1 MTTDTNC
8 NVASLD
14 PYIPTSENPWTV
26 RKINH
31 LYRRIAFGATKEQ
44 VQNALIQED
53 PSALIDELIDNAL
66 VLPPTAIPEWGNW
79 NKDQFDAAEKANKDF
94 NNSYYRNQ
102 GRITMIQDL
111 LQNQVRD
118 RLTLFWSNHFVTEDR
133 VYRSPAY
140 QFQYYSLLQLHALGN
155 FKDFTYDIGI
165 SNAML
170 AYLNGNQSTKDR
182 PNENYARE
190 LYELFTLGV
199 DNGYTETDIQQTA
212 KALTGYVDTNKI
224 PWGDILFTADKFS
237 TDSKSIFNRTG
248 NWGYDDAIDILF
260 EQRETLIAN
269 FICEKLYRY
278 FVSFNCNEGI
288 VAQMAQTFINN
299 NFEIAPVLRQLFK
312 SEHFFDKEA
321 TGSIIKSPCDLLLCY
336 QTELGF
342 NYGADFN
349 HIDFLNGN
357 TRMLGQEVLNPIDVE
372 GWQGDEDWI
381 SPDLLIGRWESI
393 AQMINRARVTNN
405 AQLRDFVMNLPINT
419 LADGVIN
426 NSYQADDVTIVV
438 RAILNYFL
446 PRGLEDDTLFNEA
459 VGVFKGDTY
468 PENYYEPDA
477 IAPNIWTLD
486 LMGVPDQIAALL
498 NHIAITPEFQL
509 K

>member
-31 LYRRIAFGATKEQ
+31 LYRRVAFGATKQE
-44 VQNALIQED
+44 VQDALIQGN
-53 PSALIDELIDNAL
+53 PSALIDMLLDNAL
-66 VLPPTAIPEWGNW
+66 ALPPTAAPEWGNW
-79 NKDQFDAAEKANKDF
+79 NRDQFEASEKANPDLD
-94 NNSYYRNQ
+94 NGYYRNQ
-102 GRITMIQDL
+102 GRFTMLSDM
-111 LQNQVRD
+111 LQNKVRD

-140 QFQYYSLLQLHALGN
+140 QFQYYNLLQLHALGN
-155 FKDFTYDIGI
+155 FKEFTHDIGI

-170 AYLNGNQSTKDR
+170 SYLNGNQSTKDR

-199 DNGYTETDIQQTA
+199 DNGYTETDIRQTA
-212 KALTGYVDTNKI
+212 KALTGYVDTNNI
-224 PWGDILFTADKFS
+224 PWGDILFNAEKFS
-237 TDSKSIFNRTG
+237 TDSKSIFDRTG
-248 NWGYDDAIDILF
+248 NWGYEDAIDILF
-260 EQRETLIAN
+260 EQKEILIAN

-288 VAQMAQTFINN
+288 VNQMSQTFINN
-299 NFEIAPVLRQLFK
+299 NFDIAPVLRQLFK
-312 SEHFFDKEA
+312 SEHFFDGEA
-321 TGSIIKSPCDLLLCY
+321 AGSIIKSPCDLLLCHH
-336 QTELGF
+336 TELNF
-342 NYGADFN
+342 TYESDFDFIN
-349 HIDFLNGN
+349 FLNGN
-357 TRMLGQEVLNPIDVE
+357 TRVLGQEVLNPVDVE

-393 AQMINRARVTNN
+393 GQLVSRAQSMNN
-405 AQLRDFVMNLPINT
+405 EQLRDFVLDLPIGT
-419 LADGVIN
+419 LADGTIN
-426 NSYQADDVTIVV
+426 MTYQADDVSIVV

-446 PRGLEDDTLFNEA
+446 PRGLEDETLFNEA
-459 VGVFKGDTY
+459 LGIFKGDTY

-486 LMGVPDQIAALL
+486 LMGVPEQVAALL
-498 NHIAITPEFQL
+498 SHIAITPEFQL